1 MTQIRLHFCGVGEGR
16 TETSAALMWP
26 WFKTRPIT
34 FRPLIPQKVVDD
46 VLHLIFNSNKP
57 VVMFWKEGDASG
69 NLQQMVRFGYL
80 KRLGFLIFP
89 QVVFVRFKRLY
100 NPYTLALLV
109 WVWMPP
115 FIFSLHVSMRRR
127 GISLLLINF

>member
-1 MTQIRLHFCGVGEGR
+1 MSFVFKQSVDKFRAASEGADDACSLAHLRMTQIRLHFCGVGEGR
-16 TETSAALMWP
+16 SETSAALMWP

-57 VVMFWKEGDASG
+57 VVMFRKEGDASG

-80 KRLGFLIFP
+80 KRLGFFIFP
-89 QVVFVRFKRLY
+89 RL
-100 NPYTLALLV
+100 
-109 WVWMPP
+109 
-115 FIFSLHVSMRRR
+115 FSLDLSAY
-127 GISLLLINF
+127 IIPIL